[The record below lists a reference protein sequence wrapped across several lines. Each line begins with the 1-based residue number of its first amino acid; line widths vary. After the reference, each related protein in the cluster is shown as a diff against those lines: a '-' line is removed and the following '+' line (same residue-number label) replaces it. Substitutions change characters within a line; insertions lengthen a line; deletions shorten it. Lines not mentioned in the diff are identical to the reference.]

1 MGSKIQGA
9 KVRKWDYDFGFVID
23 DIFKDFN
30 PDFQKFK
37 IEDYSSK
44 FGYKS

>member
-1 MGSKIQGA
+1 MDSKIQGA

-37 IEDYSSK
+37 IEDYCSK